1 MMDDKG
7 IVVGIEHIGQL
18 YQRGLENLSKSHSD
32 LIKEGKI
39 ILKEGDGRK
48 GCPEYGP
55 FNCIHV
61 GAAAEKIPKDLIDQL
76 APGGRMMI
84 PVGKYYQYIYLI
96 DKDLE
101 GNISKDAVSSVRF
114 VPLTDKEKQLAN
126 AESNIFGFY
135 I

>member
-1 MMDDKG
+1 MMEDKG
-7 IVVGIEHIGQL
+7 TVVGIEHIGEL
-18 YQRGLENLSKSHSD
+18 YKKGIENISKSHSD

-48 GCPEYGP
+48 GFSEYAP
-55 FNCIHV
+55 YNCIHV
-61 GAAAEKIPKDLIDQL
+61 GAAAESVPKDLVDQL

-96 DKDLE
+96 DKDAN
-101 GNISKDAVSSVRF
+101 GNITKDAVSSVRF

-126 AESNIFGFY
+126 SDSNIFGLY
-135 I
+135 L